1 MDPRLLDY
9 YNRELQFAREMGSEF
24 AQAYPRIAARLGI
37 EGLECADPYVERL
50 LEGFAFL
57 AARIQLKLDARHPD
71 FTQHLLELVYPNALA
86 PIPSCAIVELVPD
99 LKEGALQVGA
109 LVERGTVLRT
119 PLGKGDRT
127 ACEFRTA
134 HAVTLWPLQV
144 AEAKYL
150 SGSGALSAQ
159 GIESQARAAIRLRLK
174 AAPGVSLKSMPL
186 ETLTFFVQ
194 STPDIAARIHEQVS
208 ADCIGFY
215 VRSARPGERAH
226 FRSAASIRA
235 VGLEDDEALL
245 PVTRRGFQGYR
256 LLQEYYAFPD
266 RFRFFELSGLR
277 EAVSQCEGDELEI
290 FLAMRRVQ
298 PALEN
303 AIDATCLRLGCTPA
317 INLTRRKTDRI
328 HVTHAKTELHLVADR
343 SRPMDFEIFSI
354 ERLQAIGSTGESAIE
369 VLPFYSASHGTD
381 MTQPLSYYTVQRRA
395 RLLSARQQQ
404 NGTRAAYV
412 GTECFVSIVESRQ
425 RQSTGDIR
433 QLEAEALCT
442 NRDLPVQLA
451 VGRGGPDFFVD
462 GGAPVEMV
470 RCIAGPSY
478 PRPSPAFGDTA
489 WKLISQLSLNYLSLE
504 DGSPEEG
511 GQPGSGGARMLRG
524 MLALYADPNDAAMAR
539 QIEGLRAIRC
549 APVVRRIP
557 GAGPACYGRGL
568 EVDVTVDEAAFEG
581 TGVMPLFGVLD
592 RFFARYTSLNSF
604 TQTRLRSTV
613 RGEIKTGPVRV
624 GCRQVI

>member
-1 MDPRLLDY
+1 MP
-9 YNRELQFAREMGSEF
+9 
-24 AQAYPRIAARLGI
+24 
-37 EGLECADPYVERL
+37 
-50 LEGFAFL
+50 
-57 AARIQLKLDARHPD
+57 LDA
-71 FTQHLLELVYPNALA
+71 
-86 PIPSCAIVELVPD
+86 
-99 LKEGALQVGA
+99 
-109 LVERGTVLRT
+109 
-119 PLGKGDRT
+119 
-127 ACEFRTA
+127 
-134 HAVTLWPLQV
+134 
-144 AEAKYL
+144 
-150 SGSGALSAQ
+150 
-159 GIESQARAAIRLRLK
+159 
-174 AAPGVSLKSMPL
+174 
-186 ETLTFFVQ
+186 LTFFVQ

-256 LLQEYYAFPD
+256 LLQEYYAFPE
-266 RFRFFELSGLR
+266 RFRFFELNGLR
-277 EAVSQCEGDELEI
+277 EAVSRCEGDELEI

-328 HVTHAKTELHLVADR
+328 HVTSAKTELHLVPDR

-354 ERLQAIGSTGESAIE
+354 ERLQAIGSAGESATE
-369 VLPFYSASHGTD
+369 VLPFYSVSHGTD
-381 MTQPLSYYTVQRRA
+381 TTQPLSYFTVQRRA
-395 RLLSARQQQ
+395 RLLSTRQQQ
-404 NGTRAAYV
+404 NGARAAYV
-412 GTECFVSIVESRQ
+412 GSECFLSIVDSHQ
-425 RQSTGDIR
+425 RQFTGDIR

-451 VGRGGPDFFVD
+451 VGRGGSDFLVD
-462 GGAPVEMV
+462 GGAPVEAV

-489 WKLISQLSLNYLSLE
+489 WKLISQLSLNYLSLN
-504 DGSPEEG
+504 DGPSSDAQPET
-511 GQPGSGGARMLRG
+511 GGAQMLRG

-549 APVVRRIP
+549 TPVVRRIP

-581 TGVMPLFGVLD
+581 TGVLPLFGVLD
-592 RFFARYTSLNSF
+592 RFFARYASLNSF

-613 RGEIKTGPVRV
+613 RGEIKTWPVRV